1 MSRSSV
7 VVLVEDLAVDGRVVA
22 RAGAR
27 LVGGEGWALF
37 NGRTVDARTMTVHD
51 EAVEIERKATAREEE
66 YQEAKP

>member
-1 MSRSSV
+1 MKRSSV
-7 VVLVEDLAVDGRVVA
+7 VVLAEDLAVDGRVVA

-37 NGRTVDARTMTVHD
+37 NGRRLDARTMTVQE